1 MMKMP
6 DTLLRYFSVKHST
19 KIQGVRYVP
28 SVCYPLPSGL
38 QPVIEEMAAHDM
50 ARIYPEKVRFV
61 TGVPYPVKK
70 PETGAA
76 ALPFSSATAREAK
89 AGSTVQSAAPRLS
102 TAGEKPGR
110 KSGRSGYVVKTD
122 REFD

>member
-1 MMKMP
+1 MIRMP
-6 DTLLRYFSVKHST
+6 DTKAKYFSVKNST
-19 KIQGVRYVP
+19 TIQGMHYTP
-28 SVCYPLPSGL
+28 SVCYPLSQGL
-38 QPVIEEMAAHDM
+38 QAVIEEMAAKDM

-76 ALPFSSATAREAK
+76 VSRSSSVPVSKAKTDSTVKLSAQKLSSA
-89 AGSTVQSAAPRLS
+89 AGKLS
-102 TAGEKPGR
+102 R
-110 KSGRSGYVVKTD
+110 KSGRSAYTSQTD